1 MNSVVTGQFL
11 VFFSFITDVAFLRT
25 DVVESVVEVLV
36 CIDGV
41 LLEKIV
47 EIPFRIVVRGGKVLC
62 EKSLS

>member
-36 CIDGV
+36 CIEGV
-41 LLEKIV
+41 IIL
-47 EIPFRIVVRGGKVLC
+47 VVYSEMR
-62 EKSLS
+62 SSP